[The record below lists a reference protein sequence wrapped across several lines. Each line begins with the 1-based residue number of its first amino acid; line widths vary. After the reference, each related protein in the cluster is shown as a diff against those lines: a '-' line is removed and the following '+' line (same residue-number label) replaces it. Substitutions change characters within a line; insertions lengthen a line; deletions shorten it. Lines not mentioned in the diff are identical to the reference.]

1 MDYLFPERF
10 TFLLN
15 NSNMT
20 YEQIAKELGLKSKG
34 TISKYASGKVKKIE
48 LSMLVKISELF
59 DVSPIWLLG
68 FTVYIIFLFFA
79 IFIYISIKM
88 LYEKTN
94 FVIKFSIFLSIIA
107 KTQN

>member
-20 YEQIAKELGLKSKG
+20 YEQIAKG

-68 FTVYIIFLFFA
+68 FTDDMHYK
-79 IFIYISIKM
+79 IK
-88 LYEKTN
+88 K
-94 FVIKFSIFLSIIA
+94 
-107 KTQN
+107 

>member
-48 LSMLVKISELF
+48 LSMQYRMISLNVMCIE
-59 DVSPIWLLG
+59 D
-68 FTVYIIFLFFA
+68 TYA
-79 IFIYISIKM
+79 
-88 LYEKTN
+88 
-94 FVIKFSIFLSIIA
+94 A
-107 KTQN
+107 Q

>member
-1 MDYLFPERF
+1 
-10 TFLLN
+10 
-15 NSNMT
+15 MT

-68 FTVYIIFLFFA
+68 FTDDMHYKISHLFLYYFFIFCYFYLYI
-79 IFIYISIKM
+79 YQ
-88 LYEKTN
+88 N
-94 FVIKFSIFLSIIA
+94 VI
-107 KTQN
+107 

>member
-68 FTVYIIFLFFA
+68 FTDDMHYKIKKQYKISHLFLYYFFIFCYFYLYI
-79 IFIYISIKM
+79 YQ
-88 LYEKTN
+88 N
-94 FVIKFSIFLSIIA
+94 VI
-107 KTQN
+107 

>member
-1 MDYLFPERF
+1 MDYLFPELF

-68 FTVYIIFLFFA
+68 FTDDMHYK
-79 IFIYISIKM
+79 IK
-88 LYEKTN
+88 K
-94 FVIKFSIFLSIIA
+94 
-107 KTQN
+107 